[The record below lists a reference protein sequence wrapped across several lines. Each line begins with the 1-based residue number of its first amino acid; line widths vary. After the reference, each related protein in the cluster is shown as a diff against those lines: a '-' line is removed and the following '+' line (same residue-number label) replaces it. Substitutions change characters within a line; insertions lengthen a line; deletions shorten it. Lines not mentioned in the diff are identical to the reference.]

1 LRVAAAVFPSNIYI
15 YIYIYI
21 ERERER
27 EREREHGPQIGFAQS
42 VGNRRKKAIESASLH
57 RMRLI
62 YLLFVCFLP
71 FVCVLFVRKYI
82 QTL

>member
-1 LRVAAAVFPSNIYI
+1 MALLIYIYI

-42 VGNRRKKAIESASLH
+42 VGNRRKKVIESTLYIITSHALN
-57 RMRLI
+57 
-62 YLLFVCFLP
+62 LFVSFLLSLS
-71 FVCVLFVRKYI
+71 CL
-82 QTL
+82 